1 MAKEKNDSTKEK
13 VVEVK
18 EKNQKAPQK
27 LTYEQLEQLASQY
40 YNQCKSLNSALEDC
54 ERKLNEAIDQLEMF
68 RKNEF
73 WMRIDWLWK
82 VITLD
87 GNTEVFS
94 EEFIDRVIKEFE
106 VRMYPPKNEEKT
118 AETPKN

>member
-40 YNQCKSLNSALEDC
+40 YSQCKSLNNALEEC
-54 ERKLNEAIDQLEMF
+54 EKKLNEAVGQLEMF
-68 RKNEF
+68 RTNEF
-73 WMRIDWLWK
+73 WLRIDWLWK
-82 VITLD
+82 VITLEGGAD
-87 GNTEVFS
+87 VFS
-94 EEFIDRVIKEFE
+94 EEFIDKVTKEFE
-106 VRMYPPKNEEKT
+106 MRMYPPKNEEKAT
-118 AETPKN
+118 PDPKN

>member
-1 MAKEKNDSTKEK
+1 MAKEKNDSIKEK

-73 WMRIDWLWK
+73 WMRIEWLWK

-87 GNTEVFS
+87 GSTEIFS
-94 EEFIDRVIKEFE
+94 EEFIDKVVKEFE
-106 VRMYPPKNEEKT
+106 TRMYPPKNEEKT
-118 AETPKN
+118 TEKPKN

>member
-1 MAKEKNDSTKEK
+1 MAKEKNDSIKEK

-54 ERKLNEAIDQLEMF
+54 ERKLNEAIDQLEIF

-73 WMRIDWLWK
+73 WMRIEWLWK

-87 GNTEVFS
+87 GSTEVFS
-94 EEFIDRVIKEFE
+94 VEFIDRVVKEFE
-106 VRMYPPKNEEKT
+106 TRMYPPKNEEKT
-118 AETPKN
+118 TETPKN